1 MASNLQAHRILDAA
15 ANRAAE
21 GLRVVEDYARFVLDD
36 AHLTRLVKSLRH
48 DLAECLAALPR
59 PERLASRE
67 TQADVGAEITTP
79 AETNRTDAW
88 QVCVASSERVKQS
101 LRSLEEFG
109 KIEDPDFA
117 AGIERLRYRH
127 YTLERALGVTTTAVD
142 RLEFCTLC
150 VLVDGGDTPEAFTAL
165 VQELVAAETPMIQLR
180 DKRLDDR
187 ELLDR
192 ARTLVELTRSPSS
205 IGGLSEADDALISRA
220 ESGSESP
227 PTGPSAN
234 RNRTL
239 AIINDRA
246 DIAAASGADGV
257 HLGQE
262 DLPVKAAR
270 GIVGPRA
277 LVGVST
283 HAIEQARA
291 AVLDGADYLGAGPT
305 FPSQTKSFDAFP
317 GPAYLAEL
325 AAEIRLPTFAIGGI
339 HAENLPEV
347 LAAGVGGV
355 AVSSAVTSAAEPGAA
370 VRTLLRSLSRS
381 R

>member
-1 MASNLQAHRILDAA
+1 MTAPNRILDAA

-79 AETNRTDAW
+79 AETTRTDAW

-101 LRSLEEFG
+101 LRSLEEYG
-109 KIEDPDFA
+109 KVEHPDFA
-117 AGIERLRYRH
+117 ARVERLRYRH
-127 YTLERALGVTTTAVD
+127 YTLERAIGVTTTAVD

-150 VLVDGGDTPEAFTAL
+150 VLIDGGETPEAFAAL
-165 VQELVAAETPMIQLR
+165 VRELVVGETPMIQLR

-187 ELLDR
+187 DLLER
-192 ARTLVELTRSPSS
+192 ARTLVELTRP
-205 IGGLSEADDALISRA
+205 
-220 ESGSESP
+220 ESP
-227 PTGPSAN
+227 EVSHP
-234 RNRTL
+234 L
-239 AIINDRA
+239 AIINDRP
-246 DIAAASGADGV
+246 DVAAAAGADGV

-270 GIVGPRA
+270 DLVGPR
-277 LVGVST
+277 LLIGVST

-305 FPSQTKSFDAFP
+305 FPSQTKSFEAFP
-317 GPAYLAEL
+317 GPEYLARL
-325 AAEIRLPTFAIGGI
+325 AAEITLPTFAIGGI
-339 HAENLPEV
+339 NAENLPEV
-347 LAAGVGGV
+347 LATGVGGV
-355 AVSSAVTSAAEPGAA
+355 AVSSAVTAAAEPGAA
-370 VRTLLRSLSRS
+370 ARTLLRALQRPRWST
-381 R
+381 